1 MEMNSGSL
9 DDGPFMIEWPIII
22 IWIKK
27 SRFFPMLLVGG
38 GRSNY
43 FIWLSSQHFRDGY
56 LKLNNGPI
64 ESGKE
69 KTILLPKASQLFYE
83 SETSSPNENCF
94 IFLRLQSV
102 LSSLIEI
109 HFPRKNFEEIKA
121 GLRLVRLNS
130 HRKNRLIS
138 HVWAILIP
146 GYCVLSDDS
155 LSVHIHVDLK

>member
-1 MEMNSGSL
+1 
-9 DDGPFMIEWPIII
+9 
-22 IWIKK
+22 
-27 SRFFPMLLVGG
+27 MLLVGG

-43 FIWLSSQHFRDGY
+43 FIWLSSQHFRQDY

-64 ESGKE
+64 ESRKE
-69 KTILLPKASQLFYE
+69 KTILLPKASQSSYE

-109 HFPRKNFEEIKA
+109 HFLRKNFEEIKA
-121 GLRLVRLNS
+121 GLVHLVRLNFY
-130 HRKNRLIS
+130 RKNRLIL

-155 LSVHIHVDLK
+155 LSVHMHVDLK